1 MVKQTNVYFTQKGEK
16 MKLKKLESGRSMV
29 EMLGVLAIVGIL
41 SIGGIGG
48 YSLSMRKHR
57 ANQVVDTASKYA
69 VVAYNHCQQ
78 KILNGEATVYPGY
91 TGYIDGCDGYTD
103 SLFFK
108 DAGLGNAPA
117 GVHIDYPAAV
127 EHNSTTGDDTVRMSI
142 DFDDD
147 KLCQAVAAIS
157 GVPCYPDPD
166 HEYSSETAILFK
178 QN

>member
-1 MVKQTNVYFTQKGEK
+1 
-16 MKLKKLESGRSMV
+16 MKFKKNESGRSMV
-29 EMLGVLAIVGIL
+29 EMLGVLAIIGIL

-48 YSLSMRKHR
+48 YSLGMRKHR

-78 KILNGEATVYPGY
+78 KILNGEATVYDNSIEGCEGY
-91 TGYIDGCDGYTD
+91 VD

-108 DAGLGNAPA
+108 DAGVGNEPA

-127 EHNSTTGDDTVRMSI
+127 EHNSTTRDDTVRISI

-166 HEYSSETAILFK
+166 HEYSSETAIRFK